1 MIAPSHEVDL
11 SSDTEAVF
19 NLTHEGKAHD
29 KPGYE
34 RGGDFEYI
42 RQTQMLV
49 EDGEALYEIK
59 ASLDKCRCT
68 YSKRLMTSPVKFLD
82 RRYYDE
88 TSLGLIIHSTPTK
101 TSIDLA
107 FKSEITQ
114 LTRSALMN
122 IERYLEMREV
132 PQDIL
137 ELTAE
142 CLSVL
147 SLEADMDCFLRVFA
161 AVKGENLKSL
171 ISKLRVPMD
180 LASYLMEQYA
190 DKPHL
195 QATRTALGRKSLID
209 AVDLSEDVMA
219 LCSNSQFMQI
229 YEALSPHMHTQQAD
243 YDLDQFKLIEVCL
256 RLKRGDSKGARELA
270 RELEKSPSLNE
281 KLLELHGQAGWSDDK
296 SAYLTD
302 HFKKT
307 LAQAKKEDPS
317 SKTIDLLST
326 LYQMVNELSSNSA
339 RETADGNRLKA
350 ELLKSEEEFLSQL
363 EQITAALLELAKSPW
378 GKDVNWDIWYQ
389 KNFEALRSGEA
400 RRDATEAS
408 TQTAVT
414 SLQVSDK
421 DTKSLPQASS
431 AVRSVAKPP
440 QPKPNSPSEDEPKPQ
455 VTISKYN
462 QSNHSIE
469 VTNLT
474 SRHHKSLRLFCPK
487 LNYSSNSFEL
497 MPGASTEHPLQF
509 DVASALEIHR
519 RLIIN
524 VVDHAEQPI
533 SDEFELVQTDAGE
546 TQDGVRI
553 TGKFNDRGV
562 FVMSLKSKLNKAV
575 TGRLYFEEKD
585 WWLKEQV
592 ELEANGEKQLA
603 FEPAMPN
610 TQWTVSFIDN
620 SRVKF
625 GCVRFDFSQ

>member
-1 MIAPSHEVDL
+1 MLVSPHEVDL

-29 KPGYE
+29 KPSYE
-34 RGGDFEYI
+34 REAGSEMI
-42 RQTQMLV
+42 RQTQKL
-49 EDGEALYEIK
+49 EDGEALYEIR
-59 ASLDKCRCT
+59 ASLDRCRCT
-68 YSKRLMTSPVKFLD
+68 YSKRLMTSPVKLLD
-82 RRYYDE
+82 RRYCDQ
-88 TSLGLIIHSTPTK
+88 TSLDLDLHSPPTEF
-101 TSIDLA
+101 SIDLA

-114 LTRSALMN
+114 LTRSALKS
-122 IERYLEMREV
+122 IGRYLELREV

-147 SLEADMDCFLRVFA
+147 SIEADMDYFLRVFE
-161 AVKGENLKSL
+161 AVEGENVKSL
-171 ISKLRVPMD
+171 ISKLRVPTKWV
-180 LASYLMEQYA
+180 SCLMEQFA
-190 DKPHL
+190 DKPYL
-195 QATRTALGRKSLID
+195 QATVIALGRKSLAD

-219 LCSNSQFMQI
+219 LCSDLQFMQI
-229 YEALSPHMHTQQAD
+229 YEALVPHMHTQQAD

-256 RLKRGDSKGARELA
+256 RLKSGDSKGARELA
-270 RELEKSPSLNE
+270 KELEKNPSLNE

-296 SAYLTD
+296 SAYLTE

-317 SKTIDLLST
+317 SKTIDLLAT
-326 LYQMVNELSSNSA
+326 LYQMVNELRSNSA
-339 RETADGNRLKA
+339 RETADDNGLKA
-350 ELLKSEEEFLSQL
+350 ELLKSEEEFLSKL
-363 EQITAALLELAKSPW
+363 EQITSALLELAKSPL
-378 GKDVNWDIWYQ
+378 GKSFDWDKWYQ
-389 KNFEALRSGEA
+389 NNFEALLSDEA

-408 TQTAVT
+408 TKKTDTQA
-414 SLQVSDK
+414 SQVSVK

-474 SRHHKSLRLFCPK
+474 SRHQKSLRLFCPK
-487 LNYSSNSFEL
+487 LKYCSNSFEL

-509 DVASALEIHR
+509 DVASALETYHS
-519 RLIIN
+519 LIVN

-533 SDEFELVQTDAGE
+533 SDEFELVQTDAGK

-562 FVMSLKSKLNKAV
+562 FVISLKSKLDKAV
-575 TGRLYFEEKD
+575 TGKLYFEEKNL
-585 WWLKEQV
+585 WLEEQV

-620 SRVKF
+620 SGVKF